1 MYVNIWLQLY
11 FFWALTQPIDQ
22 PIDDNDANNNIND
35 SNALVVVVV
44 FGVMQ
49 KLK

>member
-1 MYVNIWLQLY
+1 MYVNFWLQLY
-11 FFWALTQPIDQ
+11 IFWALCEPIDQ
-22 PIDDNDANNNIND
+22 PIDDNDANNNKND

-49 KLK
+49 KWK

>member
-11 FFWALTQPIDQ
+11 IFWALRE
-22 PIDDNDANNNIND
+22 PIDDDDDNNNNNND

-49 KLK
+49 KWK